1 MVLATKRGDAHA
13 HLHLTNGFGE
23 IHLPSRSPHPL
34 SLSASPG
41 VTLGRTEMR
50 GGRGGTLKG
59 VTHEQSSS
67 VQTVSQTVDPAGC
80 TAALG
85 AADALFLRRVP
96 WAVGGRP

>member
-1 MVLATKRGDAHA
+1 
-13 HLHLTNGFGE
+13 
-23 IHLPSRSPHPL
+23 
-34 SLSASPG
+34 
-41 VTLGRTEMR
+41 MR